1 MHDRIPVPASGSAA
15 IDAEDLLAKRSDVHA
30 QVLHIGLRTPH
41 LAQDHIVRQH
51 LAGMRH
57 EQPQQIILPWR
68 ELHFLAAHGD
78 DAPYQ
83 INGEVPGAEYRLLAL
98 LLQSMPATK
107 LQQASVILLG
117 KLATY
122 EFAYGGRHS
131 TFPRR
136 LPETHGTASTSLVV
150 RSRWLDPGYIGAV
163 CRFETDYGLV
173 GRIRGYTNSFSY
185 NHVGPMTWTAAANHA
200 DYGTRKPRTH
210 CLPTPEPTSSR

>member
-1 MHDRIPVPASGSAA
+1 ML
-15 IDAEDLLAKRSDVHA
+15 DA
-30 QVLHIGLRTPH
+30 
-41 LAQDHIVRQH
+41 
-51 LAGMRH
+51 
-57 EQPQQIILPWR
+57 
-68 ELHFLAAHGD
+68 
-78 DAPYQ
+78 
-83 INGEVPGAEYRLLAL
+83 
-98 LLQSMPATK
+98 K

-117 KLATY
+117 KLATH

-173 GRIRGYTNSFSY
+173 SRIRGYTNSFSY

-200 DYGTRKPRTH
+200 DYGGGEVLGSVACEFRPG
-210 CLPTPEPTSSR
+210 E